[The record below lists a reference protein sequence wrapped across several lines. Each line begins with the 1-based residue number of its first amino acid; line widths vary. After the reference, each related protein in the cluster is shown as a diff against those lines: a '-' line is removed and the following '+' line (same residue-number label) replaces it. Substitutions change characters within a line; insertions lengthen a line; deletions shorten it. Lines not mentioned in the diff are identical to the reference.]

1 MKDAYYFPHDSNA
14 KDDPKCVLLIEQLG
28 LEGYG
33 IYWVLIEVLRDQ
45 PDYKYPT
52 ALIPALARR
61 YNSTVENVKTVVENY
76 SLFQVDDDNMFFSE
90 SLIKRMLPL
99 EEKKEKARLAA
110 QIRWDKYECNA
121 NALPKQSDSNANKIR
136 EEKKKENNNIYVP
149 ESKIDSENQ
158 PKTDFDKFNCWIK
171 ENTPHILK
179 IKNQISEV
187 QYNKL
192 KEKYSHTQIENVLI
206 ALGNYK
212 EAPKKYVSVYFTFL
226 KWAEKEFQGSQEVS
240 RTRKK
245 LV

>member
-1 MKDAYYFPHDSNA
+1 MTKKSFVLYNDNYEPIESLSQEEKGDLLDAIFLYHINGAEPN
-14 KDDPKCVLLIEQLG
+14 IENKVVRMAFLFFRSQF
-28 LEGYG
+28 E
-33 IYWVLIEVLRDQ
+33 RDNQ
-45 PDYKYPT
+45 KY
-52 ALIPALARR
+52 
-61 YNSTVENVKTVVENY
+61 SKVVERNKI
-76 SLFQVDDDNMFFSE
+76 NGN
-90 SLIKRMLPL
+90 KGGRP
-99 EEKKEKARLAA
+99 KKETQDNPNNPVGFLEPKKPDNDNDNDSDNDN
-110 QIRWDKYECNA
+110 DKI
-121 NALPKQSDSNANKIR
+121 K
-136 EEKKKENNNIYVP
+136 NNIS